1 MQYAAHDPVR
11 AAIDDATAELFGLSR
26 ETVAQWRTWLSE
38 EPLMHNASPIE
49 N

>member
-26 ETVAQWRTWLSE
+26 EIAQWRTWLSE
-38 EPLMHNASPIE
+38 EPFVHNASPVDD
-49 N
+49 